1 MNQQADKLR
10 QYAQENVVFLLQ
22 RLMQDILAQQPK
34 NVIDWSIAWLDKQGR
49 DIVKQKQRPS
59 VQSSSSDEEVIEL
72 PKRPAAARKQRAS
85 ISAEAY
91 GQYNRK
97 ESFQPR
103 VIVKSQQQKE
113 IISKRLSQSF
123 MFASLDSREKDIVID
138 AMEERSY
145 NVDDWVIKQ
154 GDNGDNLYVVDQ
166 GELNCFKRFTKEGEN
181 KFLKVYYPGESFGE
195 LALLYNAP
203 RAASI
208 QSKTNSVLFALDRQT
223 FNHIVKDAAM
233 KKREKYVNVL
243 KQIEL
248 LSMMDPYERSHVADA
263 IKSASFQKGEYVIRE
278 GEQGDIFYMI
288 EEGNLIAT
296 KTLVQGQDPVKV
308 FQYKEGDYFGELALL
323 KDIPRQANVVAET
336 EVKLIYLDRHSFKRM
351 LGPLE
356 DILRRN
362 TEKYQK
368 YEQYWIT
375 QGK

>member
-1 MNQQADKLR
+1 MNQSAEKLR
-10 QYAQENVVFLLQ
+10 QYAQENVVFILQ
-22 RLMQDILAQQPK
+22 KLMEDILAQQPK
-34 NVIDWSIAWLDKQGR
+34 NVIDWSIAWLDKKGR
-49 DIVKQKQRPS
+49 DIVKQRQKQNIH
-59 VQSSSSDEEVIEL
+59 SSSSDDEVIEL

-103 VIVKSQQQKE
+103 VIVKTQQQKE
-113 IISKRLSQSF
+113 KIGKRLEQSF
-123 MFASLDSREKDIVID
+123 MFASLDQREKDIVID

-145 NVDDWVIKQ
+145 NAEDWVIKQ

-166 GELNCFKRFTKEGEN
+166 GELNCFKRFIKDGEN

-208 QSKTNSVLFALDRQT
+208 QCKTDSILFALDRQT

-263 IKSASFQKGEYVIRE
+263 IRSANFQKGDFVIRE

-288 EEGNLIAT
+288 EEGELIAT
-296 KTLVQGQDPVKV
+296 KTLIQGQEPVKV

-323 KDIPRQANVVAET
+323 KDIPRQANVVAQT

-368 YEQYWIT
+368 YEQYWIN

>member
-1 MNQQADKLR
+1 MNQQSDKLK

-22 RLMQDILAQQPK
+22 RLMEDILAQQPK
-34 NVIDWSIAWLDKQGR
+34 NVIDWSIAWLDKKGR
-49 DIVKQKQRPS
+49 EIVKQKQKPNGK
-59 VQSSSSDEEVIEL
+59 SSSSDEEIIEL

-91 GQYNRK
+91 GQYNKK

-123 MFASLDSREKDIVID
+123 MFASLDNREKDIVID

-154 GDNGDNLYVVDQ
+154 GDSGDNLYVVDQ
-166 GELNCFKRFTKEGEN
+166 GELNCFKRFTKDGEN

-263 IKSASFQKGEYVIRE
+263 IKSASFQKGEYIIRE

-296 KTLVQGQDPVKV
+296 KTLIQGQDPVKV

-323 KDIPRQANVVAET
+323 KDIPRQANIIAET

-362 TEKYQK
+362 TDKYQK

>member
-1 MNQQADKLR
+1 MNQQSDKAK

-22 RLMQDILAQQPK
+22 RLMEDILAQQPK
-34 NVIDWSIAWLDKQGR
+34 NVIDWSIAWLDKKGR
-49 DIVKQKQRPS
+49 EIVKSKQKPS
-59 VQSSSSDEEVIEL
+59 GKSSSSDEEIIEL

-166 GELNCFKRFTKEGEN
+166 GELNCYKRFTKDGEN

-233 KKREKYVNVL
+233 RKREKYVNVL

-263 IKSASFQKGEYVIRE
+263 IKSASFQKGEYVIKE

-296 KTLVQGQDPVKV
+296 KTLVQGQDSVKV

-323 KDIPRQANVVAET
+323 KDIPRQANVIAET

-362 TEKYQK
+362 TDKYQK

>member
-1 MNQQADKLR
+1 MNQQAEKLR
-10 QYAQENVVFLLQ
+10 HYAQENVVFLLQ
-22 RLMQDILAQQPK
+22 KLMEDILAQQPK
-34 NVIDWSIAWLDKQGR
+34 NVVDWSIAWLDKKGR
-49 DIVKQKQRPS
+49 DIVKQRQKLNAK
-59 VQSSSSDEEVIEL
+59 SSSSDEEVIEL

-91 GQYNRK
+91 GQYNKK

-103 VIVKSQQQKE
+103 VIVKTQQQKE
-113 IISKRLSQSF
+113 KIGKRLGQSF
-123 MFASLDSREKDIVID
+123 MFASLDQKEKDIVID
-138 AMEERSY
+138 AMEERNY
-145 NVDDWVIKQ
+145 NAEDWVIQQ

-166 GELNCFKRFTKEGEN
+166 GELNCFKRFTKDGEN

-208 QSKTNSVLFALDRQT
+208 QSKTNSILFALDRQT

-243 KQIEL
+243 KSIDL

-263 IKSASFQKGEYVIRE
+263 IKSASFQQGEYIIRE

-288 EEGNLIAT
+288 EEGELIAT
-296 KTLVQGQDPVKV
+296 KTLYQGQEPVKV
-308 FQYKEGDYFGELALL
+308 FQYKAGDYFGELALL
-323 KDIPRQANVVAET
+323 KDIPRQANIVAQT
-336 EVKLIYLDRHSFKRM
+336 QVKLIYLDRHSFKRM

-356 DILRRN
+356 DILKRN
-362 TEKYQK
+362 TEKYEK
-368 YEQYWIT
+368 YEQYWIN

>member
-1 MNQQADKLR
+1 MNQQADKVR

-22 RLMQDILAQQPK
+22 RLMEDILAQQPK
-34 NVIDWSIAWLDKQGR
+34 NVIDWSIAWLNKKGR
-49 DIVKQKQRPS
+49 DIVKEKQKVN
-59 VQSSSSDEEVIEL
+59 VQSSSSDDEVIEL
-72 PKRPAAARKQRAS
+72 PKRPIAARKQRAS

-91 GQYNRK
+91 GEYNRK

-138 AMEERSY
+138 AMEERTY

-154 GDNGDNLYVVDQ
+154 GDSGDNLYVVDQ
-166 GELNCFKRFTKEGEN
+166 GELNCYKRFTKDGEN

-208 QSKTNSVLFALDRQT
+208 QSKTTSVLFALDRQT

-233 KKREKYVNVL
+233 KKREKYVNVM
-243 KQIEL
+243 KSIEL

-263 IKSASFQKGEYVIRE
+263 IKSATFQKGDYIIRE

-296 KTLVQGQDPVKV
+296 KTLVQGQEPVKV

-323 KDIPRQANVVAET
+323 KDIPRQANIIAET

-362 TEKYQK
+362 TDKYQK

-375 QGK
+375 QVK

>member
-1 MNQQADKLR
+1 MNQQSDKLK

-22 RLMQDILAQQPK
+22 RLMEDILAQQPK
-34 NVIDWSIAWLDKQGR
+34 NVIDWSIAWLDKKGR
-49 DIVKQKQRPS
+49 EIVKQKQKPS
-59 VQSSSSDEEVIEL
+59 GKSSSSDEEIIEL

-123 MFASLDSREKDIVID
+123 MFASLDNREKDIVID

-154 GDNGDNLYVVDQ
+154 GDSGDNLYVVDQ
-166 GELNCFKRFTKEGEN
+166 GELNCFKRFTKDGEN

-263 IKSASFQKGEYVIRE
+263 IKSASFQKGEYIIRE

-296 KTLVQGQDPVKV
+296 KTLIQGQDPVKV

-323 KDIPRQANVVAET
+323 KDIPRQANIIAET

-362 TEKYQK
+362 TDKYQK

>member
-1 MNQQADKLR
+1 MNQSAEKLR
-10 QYAQENVVFLLQ
+10 QYAQENVVFILQ
-22 RLMQDILAQQPK
+22 KLMEDILAQQPK
-34 NVIDWSIAWLDKQGR
+34 NVIDWSIAWLDKKGR
-49 DIVKQKQRPS
+49 DIVKQRQKQN
-59 VQSSSSDEEVIEL
+59 VHSSSSDDEVIEL

-103 VIVKSQQQKE
+103 VIIKTQQQKE
-113 IISKRLSQSF
+113 KIGKRLEQSF
-123 MFASLDSREKDIVID
+123 MFASLDQREKDIVID

-145 NVDDWVIKQ
+145 NAEDWVIKQ

-166 GELNCFKRFTKEGEN
+166 GELNCFKRFIKDGEN

-208 QSKTNSVLFALDRQT
+208 QCKTDSILFALDRQT

-263 IKSASFQKGEYVIRE
+263 IRSANFQKGDYVIRE

-288 EEGNLIAT
+288 EEGELIAT
-296 KTLVQGQDPVKV
+296 KTLSQGQEPVKV

-323 KDIPRQANVVAET
+323 KDIPRQANVVAQT

-368 YEQYWIT
+368 YEQYWIN

>member
-263 IKSASFQKGEYVIRE
+263 IKSASFQKGQYVIRE

-296 KTLVQGQDPVKV
+296 KTLIQGQDPVKV

>member
-1 MNQQADKLR
+1 MNQQAEKLR
-10 QYAQENVVFLLQ
+10 LYAQENVVFLLQ
-22 RLMQDILAQQPK
+22 KLMEDILAQQPK
-34 NVIDWSIAWLDKQGR
+34 NVIDWSIAWLDKKGR
-49 DIVKQKQRPS
+49 DIVKSRQKQNA
-59 VQSSSSDEEVIEL
+59 QSSSSDDEVIEL
-72 PKRPAAARKQRAS
+72 PKRPVAARKQRAS

-103 VIVKSQQQKE
+103 VIVKTQQQKE
-113 IISKRLSQSF
+113 VIGKRLEQSF
-123 MFASLDSREKDIVID
+123 MFASLDQKEKDIVID

-145 NVDDWVIKQ
+145 NGEDWVIKQ

-166 GELNCFKRFTKEGEN
+166 GELNCYKRFTKDGEN

-263 IKSASFQKGEYVIRE
+263 IRSAVFQKGDYVIRE

-288 EEGNLIAT
+288 EEGELIAT
-296 KTLVQGQDPVKV
+296 KTLIQGQEPVKV
-308 FQYKEGDYFGELALL
+308 FQYKAGDYFGELALL

-356 DILRRN
+356 DILKRN
-362 TEKYQK
+362 TEKYEK
-368 YEQYWIT
+368 YEQYWIN

>member
-1 MNQQADKLR
+1 MNQQAEKLR
-10 QYAQENVVFLLQ
+10 LYAQENVVFLLQ
-22 RLMQDILAQQPK
+22 KLMEDILAQQPK
-34 NVIDWSIAWLDKQGR
+34 NVIDWSIAWLDKKGR
-49 DIVKQKQRPS
+49 DIVKSRQKQNAH
-59 VQSSSSDEEVIEL
+59 SSSSDDEVIEL
-72 PKRPAAARKQRAS
+72 PKRPVAARKQRAS

-103 VIVKSQQQKE
+103 VIVKTQQQKE
-113 IISKRLSQSF
+113 KIGKRLEQSF
-123 MFASLDSREKDIVID
+123 MFASLDQKEKDIVID

-145 NVDDWVIKQ
+145 NAEDWVIKQ

-166 GELNCFKRFTKEGEN
+166 GELNCYKRFTKDGEN

-208 QSKTNSVLFALDRQT
+208 PGQNQFCLVCIRQINIQSHCQGCSNE
-223 FNHIVKDAAM
+223 
-233 KKREKYVNVL
+233 REKYVNVL

-263 IKSASFQKGEYVIRE
+263 IRSAVFQKGDYVIRE

-288 EEGNLIAT
+288 EEGELIAT
-296 KTLVQGQDPVKV
+296 KTLIQGQEPTKV
-308 FQYKEGDYFGELALL
+308 FQYKAGDYFGELALL

-356 DILRRN
+356 DILKRN
-362 TEKYQK
+362 TEKYEK
-368 YEQYWIT
+368 YEQYWIN